1 MISNKTGKRLHDR
14 ATRGE
19 QLTPEE
25 EAQLEAWY
33 TAQDMAE
40 ADLLPKNRPDVDLE
54 TLQRQVDAASLQLT
68 AVTER
73 IQEVAAENNTLR
85 REISRLRQQLV
96 NQIQPA

>member
-1 MISNKTGKRLHDR
+1 
-14 ATRGE
+14 
-19 QLTPEE
+19 
-25 EAQLEAWY
+25 
-33 TAQDMAE
+33 
-40 ADLLPKNRPDVDLE
+40 LLPKNRPDVDLE